1 MMYEVNKHSLA
12 IEERPNVQ
20 PHSAHFVLERKRKI
34 GKDTQ
39 FSYYAE
45 SIEEAQAKVAELQAK
60 KVEAL
65 KRAIQYHEDQAMY
78 NRGRLAAL
86 LKKDG
91 DPC

>member
-12 IEERPNVQ
+12 IEEMPGVQ
-20 PHSAHFVLERKRKI
+20 PHSPHFVMERKRKI

-45 SIEEAQAKVAELQAK
+45 SLEEAQAKVEELKAK
-60 KVEAL
+60 KIEDL
-65 KRAIQYHEDQAMY
+65 KRAIEYHEDQALY

-86 LKKDG
+86 VIEKKSG
-91 DPC
+91 